1 MTREEVTIAISDT
14 LSELE
19 KIIIGKRQVLEHALS
34 AMLSG
39 GHLLLEDVPGV
50 GKTVLAKA
58 FGLVSG
64 CDFKRVQFTPDL
76 VPSDITGAVVY
87 NQGAGTFEFQPGP
100 VFTNILLADEI
111 NRSSPKTQSSLLE
124 CMEERQVSAEG
135 RTYPLKK
142 PFFVIGTQNPVEY
155 EGTYP
160 LPEAQLDRFQM
171 CLSPGYPEA
180 DAEDAILRSQGGQS
194 GLEQARRVVEPED
207 IVSISEYIHGIV
219 VSDVARA
226 YILRLVRATRKEK
239 DVYLGASPRGSIALY
254 RSSQALAVIRGRDYV
269 LPDDIKAMAGDVLA
283 HRLILRPE
291 VTLHGID
298 GRRIIERLL
307 EEVPVDGGEK
317 G

>member
-1 MTREEVTIAISDT
+1 MTLEETTIAISDV
-14 LSELE
+14 LSEME
-19 KIIIGKRQVLEHALS
+19 KIIIGKRRVLEHALA

-58 FGLVSG
+58 FGLVTG

-76 VPSDITGAVVY
+76 VPSDITGSVIY
-87 NQGAGTFEFQPGP
+87 NQGERSFEFQPGP

-135 RTYPLKK
+135 RTYPMPS

-171 CLSPGYPEA
+171 CLSLGYPEA
-180 DAEDAILRSQGGQS
+180 DVEDAILRSQGGEA
-194 GLEQARRVVEPED
+194 GFKTAKRVVGPED
-207 IVSISEYIHGIV
+207 IQSIGGYIHEIT
-219 VSDVARA
+219 VSDAARA

-239 DVYLGASPRGSIALY
+239 DVYLGASPRGSISLY
-254 RSSQALAVIRGRDYV
+254 RSAQALAAISGRDYV
-269 LPDDIKAMAGDVLA
+269 LPDDIKAMAADVLS

-291 VTLHGID
+291 VALHGID

-307 EEVPVDGGEK
+307 EEIPVDGGDK